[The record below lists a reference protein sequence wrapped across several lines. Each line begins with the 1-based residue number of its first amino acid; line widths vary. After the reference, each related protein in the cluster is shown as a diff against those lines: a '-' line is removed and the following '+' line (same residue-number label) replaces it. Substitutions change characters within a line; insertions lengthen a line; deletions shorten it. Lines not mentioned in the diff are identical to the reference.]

1 MIEVS
6 NLSYKLGN
14 RLLLEDISFKAN
26 SFELLAILG
35 PNGAGKSTLLKIL
48 SKQIKTYFG
57 DVKIKGQDLKKL
69 YLNSLSKFRAV
80 LPQSN
85 YLNINLTV
93 FDVILMGRYPHF
105 KANPNRDDIE
115 ICHLV
120 LEEMGLTKYKDCFIH
135 QLSGGEQQ
143 RVQLARVLA
152 QIYADQQA
160 ILLMDEPITGLDLQ
174 YQQII
179 LEKARL
185 LADKGVTV
193 ICVLHDINLA
203 SQFADRILLLKN
215 GKKMAYGC
223 PKMVLT
229 EDLIYNTYKIRVKK
243 IQVDEIEYPIIVPY
257 TARSAS
263 KVNQKDSFI
272 ISYK

>member
-6 NLSYKLGN
+6 NLTYQIGN
-14 RLLLEDISFKAN
+14 RSLLEEISFKAN

-48 SKQIKTYFG
+48 SKQIKNYSG
-57 DVKIKGQDLKKL
+57 NLSIKGKDIKILD
-69 YLNSLSKFRAV
+69 LNSLSKFRAV

-105 KANPNRDDIE
+105 KANPNQLDIE

-120 LEEMGLTKYKDCFIH
+120 LEDMGLTKYKDCFIH

-152 QIYADQQA
+152 QIYDNQQA

-185 LADKGVTV
+185 LADKGITV

-203 SQFADRILLLKN
+203 SQYADKILLLKN
-215 GKKMAYGC
+215 GKKVSYGC

-229 EDLIYNTYKIRVKK
+229 EDLIYKTYQIRVKK
-243 IQVDEIEYPIIVPY
+243 LQVDEIEYPIIVPY
-257 TARSAS
+257 STKSVS
-263 KVNQKDSFI
+263 KESQKNSFI
-272 ISYK
+272 IS